1 MKEERTSNLASSHVV
16 VYEQRLLAEFLL
28 IMKNYESMGIQR
40 EDPNFAV
47 VKDIYVRMVRKRVNQ
62 LVRV

>member
-1 MKEERTSNLASSHVV
+1 MKEERTSNLASGHVE
-16 VYEQRLLAEFLL
+16 VYEKRLLAEFLL

-40 EDPNFAV
+40 DDPNFAV